1 MKEIYLNESKIS
13 LFNFPNLNVKKKK
26 NQENYNAWEIRKEE
40 NLQKKKS
47 ENRATASM
55 KITRFDLRNVP
66 ILRKQ
71 ITERGMKAGRK
82 WQSFLPIRIK
92 RVCY

>member
-1 MKEIYLNESKIS
+1 MGNKKER
-13 LFNFPNLNVKKKK
+13 KKTCK
-26 NQENYNAWEIRKEE
+26 RKS
-40 NLQKKKS
+40 QKTDCNG
-47 ENRATASM
+47 NRASM

>member
-1 MKEIYLNESKIS
+1 ML
-13 LFNFPNLNVKKKK
+13 KKK